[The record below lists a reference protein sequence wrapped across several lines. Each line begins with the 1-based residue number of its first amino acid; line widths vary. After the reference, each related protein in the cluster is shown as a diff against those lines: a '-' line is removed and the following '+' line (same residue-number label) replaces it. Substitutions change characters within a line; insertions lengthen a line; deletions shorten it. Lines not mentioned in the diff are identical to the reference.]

1 MSGYTTIALTVIG
14 TTMSVIGQLKQG
26 ADAERAANRNAGV
39 LFQNANAARLAAN
52 ENAKRQRRL
61 AGKRAGTN
69 RALDPDKIDLL
80 EDTALEEELAIQ
92 SLVHAGEVEAIGFE
106 NRAQSEIARGKNA
119 KSNSVFGAFSSILMG
134 AASWVLAPLIRRGLL
149 SNSTPATS
157 TRFRAAAAQAHRW
170 FLGLKEW
177 QNSLH
182 STRHKV

>member
-134 AASWVLAPLIRRGLL
+134 AASLGAGSADKAGSTIQFNPGNFNPVSGGGGTGSPLVLR
-149 SNSTPATS
+149 T
-157 TRFRAAAAQAHRW
+157 
-170 FLGLKEW
+170 
-177 QNSLH
+177 
-182 STRHKV
+182 